1 MVHKHSKEIDEAI
14 AQIANYAHMNGEE
27 AREFTYLYLERQING
42 QDPTGF
48 NDENMEGV
56 FTHTAHE
63 LNIPIADLKT
73 MIYNLLRKLNL
84 QGAET
89 SAH

>member
-14 AQIANYAHMNGEE
+14 AKIAGFAHMNGEE

-56 FTHTAHE
+56 FTHTAQE
-63 LNIPIADLKT
+63 LKIPLTELKT
-73 MIYNLLRKLNL
+73 
-84 QGAET
+84 
-89 SAH
+89 

>member
-1 MVHKHSKEIDEAI
+1 MVHKHSKEIDEVI
-14 AQIANYAHMNGEE
+14 EKIANFAHMNAEE

-73 MIYNLLRKLNL
+73 MIYDILSKQQLLSK
-84 QGAET
+84 
-89 SAH
+89 

>member
-1 MVHKHSKEIDEAI
+1 MIEMVHKHSKEIDEAI
-14 AQIANYAHMNGEE
+14 AQIAGFAHMNGEE

-73 MIYNLLRKLNL
+73 MIYDILSKQQLLSK
-84 QGAET
+84 
-89 SAH
+89 